1 MIFDTYTVIQLG
13 FAFGYYVF
21 ASVFLHYF
29 LNSWYEGE
37 KPGRRSTLVAVLMV
51 QALSLIG
58 ITAQTTTFIVMHGR

>member
-21 ASVFLHYF
+21 ASIFLHYF
-29 LNSWYEGE
+29 LNSWYDGE
-37 KPGRRSTLVAVLMV
+37 KPGRRSTLIAVLTV

-58 ITAQTTTFIVMHGR
+58 ITAQTTTFIVLHGR